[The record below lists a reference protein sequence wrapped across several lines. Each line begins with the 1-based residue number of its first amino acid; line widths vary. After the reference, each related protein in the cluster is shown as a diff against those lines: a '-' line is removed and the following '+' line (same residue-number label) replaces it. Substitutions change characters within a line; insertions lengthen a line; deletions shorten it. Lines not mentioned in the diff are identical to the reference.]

1 MSGGHR
7 SPARRWRK
15 KSFQNPLTSPTI
27 CGIIKAWLREMKIRP
42 NRKDYFTMAKRKI
55 LMLDTETANTFSGE
69 NGSLDTSN
77 ALVYDCGWQ
86 VIDTDGVVY
95 EEASYVNRDVFI
107 EMRDVMDSAYYA
119 DKIPNYW
126 RDIWSKNRV
135 VASTETIRTK
145 MLECMVRHGIQIVCA
160 HNARFDVGAL
170 NSTRRYFSKSAHR
183 FWFPFGVEIWDTMK
197 MAQDTICKMPTYKK
211 FCEKNG
217 YLCKNGAVRKTAEIL
232 YKFITK
238 NNEFVEAHTG
248 LEDVQIEKEI
258 LVYCF
263 RQHKKM
269 RKKLW

>member
-1 MSGGHR
+1 M
-7 SPARRWRK
+7 AK
-15 KSFQNPLTSPTI
+15 KKFSEPLDKPHNLWYNKSVVEGNEDTPQQK
-27 CGIIKAWLREMKIRP
+27 G
-42 NRKDYFTMAKRKI
+42 YFSMAKRKI
-55 LMLDTETANTFSGE
+55 LMLDTETANTFAGE

-86 VIDTDGVVY
+86 VIDTDGNVY

-135 VASTETIRTK
+135 VASTETIRMK

-211 FCEKNG
+211 FCQKNG
-217 YLCKNGAVRKTAEIL
+217 YLCKNGAVRKTAEVL

-263 RQHKKM
+263 KQHKKM